1 MLFSDCAYIVFQF
14 LISDTVH
21 GHCEGLASFGGLG
34 RRAFGSATRRTEKIK
49 FVHISLLQCIKQH
62 DDRGVLVRSGK
73 PRPHNPQDICRSAV

>member
-34 RRAFGSATRRTEKIK
+34 RRAFGSATRRTDI
-49 FVHISLLQCIKQH
+49 FFGFLSTLLCIGTAK
-62 DDRGVLVRSGK
+62 D
-73 PRPHNPQDICRSAV
+73 